1 MFVVTVTLRNTF
13 GPFTDM
19 EAFINLDD
27 AITRADE
34 WATVGNVMEVTVTT
48 MVDVLERNARDTGL
62 LVGLGRAL
70 GYDVTFE
77 EDAAA

>member
-1 MFVVTVTLRNTF
+1 MFVVTVTLKNTF
-13 GPFTDM
+13 GPFTDP
-19 EAFINLDD
+19 EAFTVLDD

-34 WATVGNVMEVTVTT
+34 WATVSNVTDVTVTT

-62 LVGLGRAL
+62 LVGLGRVF

-77 EDAAA
+77 EAEAA